1 MNIKDMTLEQKIGQM
16 IMAGFPSGRLDDH
29 IKEIIQK
36 YHIGNI
42 ILFARNVN
50 GKVDLANLNRSI
62 QEYEIENTSIPAFI
76 SIDQEG
82 GMVTRIYEGATF
94 MPGNMAVAAGGSLEA
109 AYKEGRIAGEELRAL
124 GINVNIAPVLDV
136 NNNPENPV
144 IGVRSYGDDPEKVA
158 GFGSNYIRGLEKGQ
172 VVATAK
178 HFPGHGDTSIDS
190 HLSLPVVNYSMERLQ
205 KIELYPFKEA
215 ISAGVDAI
223 MTAHILFTAIE
234 NRKIPATLSY
244 KVLTNLL
251 RESMGFKGIIMTD
264 CMEMKAIS
272 TYFGTSKAAVMAVK
286 AGADIICISHTLSLQ
301 IESCNAIKEAVLN
314 GEIAEKRIDESVDRI
329 INMKRKY
336 NLFENPYP
344 DMQKVDKMVGCAD
357 HREFAKSISSR
368 SITLVKD
375 RKGLVPVKYKRIVSI
390 STEPAA
396 LTGADDTIIKKETFC
411 KAVKEELGGEA
422 YVMLLDPDDDA
433 IKNMVEMCKGAD
445 VVIIGTY
452 NANLNK
458 GQAKLVNKINRINGN
473 TIVVSL
479 RNPYDIMV
487 FDDVPA
493 YICAYEYT
501 KLSLKSVIDVL
512 KGRQKAVGSLPVKI
526 R

>member
-16 IMAGFPSGRLDDH
+16 IMAGFPSDRLDDH
-29 IKEIIQK
+29 IKEIIKK

-42 ILFARNVN
+42 ILFARNVK

-158 GFGSNYIRGLEKGQ
+158 GFGSNYIRGLE
-172 VVATAK
+172 
-178 HFPGHGDTSIDS
+178 
-190 HLSLPVVNYSMERLQ
+190 NYSMERLQ

-375 RKGLVPVKYKRIVSI
+375 KKRLIPVKYKNIVSI